1 MNPILRKL
9 NLSMTMKNNLKNVVI
24 TGGAGFIGSNL
35 AKKFLSE
42 GTEKILI
49 IDDLSTGNKD
59 NLIGLN
65 NIEFIESRI
74 EDIENLD
81 NLFKEYDFC
90 FHLAAGVGVQY
101 IMENVSKALL
111 TNIEGTHIII
121 EACKAN
127 NIPMLITST
136 SEVYGTSSDKV
147 WTEESKSLIGPPTKL
162 RWSYAASKLIDE
174 FLVLS
179 EFNDN
184 NLNPIVVR
192 LFNIIGPNQVSD
204 FGMVVPKFIEAA
216 IHDRDIIIHGNGSQT
231 RSFTWV
237 NDVIEYLYLLSNKRL
252 YGEIFNIGQTEEI
265 SIKKL
270 AELIIKLSNSNSK
283 IVYRTHEEV
292 YGSKFEDPM
301 RRTPSIDKIVEATGY
316 EPSMTIENMIKEII
330 EYKKINN

>member
-1 MNPILRKL
+1 
-9 NLSMTMKNNLKNVVI
+9 MKNNLKRIVI

-42 GTEKILI
+42 GAEKILI
-49 IDDLSTGNKD
+49 IDDLSTGNKS
-59 NLIGLN
+59 NLDGLEK
-65 NIEFIESRI
+65 IKFIQSRI
-74 EDIENLD
+74 EDIKDLD
-81 NLFKEYDFC
+81 KLVSGYDFC

-127 NIPMLITST
+127 NMPMLITST
-136 SEVYGTSSDKV
+136 SEVYGTSTEEV
-147 WTEESKSLIGPPTKL
+147 WTEETKSLIGPPTKL

-179 EFNDN
+179 EYNDK

-204 FGMVVPKFIEAA
+204 FGMVVPKFVEAA
-216 IHDRDIIIHGNGSQT
+216 LNNEDIIIHGKGEQT

-237 NDVIEYLYLLSNKRL
+237 GDVIEYFYLLSNKKL
-252 YGEIFNIGQTEEI
+252 YGEIYNIGQTEEI

-270 AELIIKLSNSNSK
+270 AELIIKLSSSNSK
-283 IVYRTHEEV
+283 IVYKTHEEI
-292 YGSKFEDPM
+292 YGNKFEDPM
-301 RRTPSIDKIVEATGY
+301 RRTPSI
-316 EPSMTIENMIKEII
+316 
-330 EYKKINN
+330 